1 MRLKQRS
8 SADFPQPGGPMNALH
23 LLFGDLEINATQRL
37 GGAVVEI
44 NPSDFNY
51 CPCGADRRPGGEAN
65 INIASPK

>member
-1 MRLKQRS
+1 
-8 SADFPQPGGPMNALH
+8 MNALH